1 MSSTLTSLSTM
12 RAYVGTPAGPVLRRV
27 PDPQPAPHE
36 ALVEVEAFSINRG
49 ELRLFAGRPDEWR
62 PGQDVA
68 GRVLAPAADGSG
80 PGAGARVVA
89 MVDFGGWAERVAAP
103 VDRLAPLPDTVN
115 AERAAGFGIAGLTA
129 LRALR
134 RGDGLLG
141 ARVLITGASGGVG
154 TFAVQLAARGGAEVT
169 ALTGSHRSI
178 DLHALGAHHV
188 VAALEETD
196 EDFDIVLES
205 VGGDTLLAALAR
217 TAPRGHLVI
226 LGSSSGEPA
235 PLMLSSFR
243 AHARQTVHPF
253 WVHGPDGSV
262 GEDLATLA
270 RLTSRGLLEP
280 VVGWTG
286 SWDRLDHAMQ
296 ALRERRVAGKAVLR
310 VDSAGTPR

>member
-1 MSSTLTSLSTM
+1 MTDTLTSQATM
-12 RAYVGTPAGPVLRRV
+12 RAYVGTPAGPELRRV

-49 ELRLFAGRPDEWR
+49 ELRLFAGRPTGWR
-62 PGQDVA
+62 PGQDIA

-80 PGAGARVVA
+80 PAAGARVVA
-89 MVDFGGWAERVAAP
+89 MVDFGGWAERVAVP
-103 VDRLAPLPDTVN
+103 TDQLAALPDTVD
-115 AERAAGFGIAGLTA
+115 AERAAGLGIAGLTA

-134 RGDGLLG
+134 RGDELLG

-154 TFAVQLAARGGAEVT
+154 TFAVQLAAAGGAEVT
-169 ALTGSHRSI
+169 ALTGTRRNI
-178 DLHALGAHHV
+178 DLQMLGAHHV
-188 VAALEETD
+188 VASLEQTGD
-196 EDFDIVLES
+196 DFDLVLES

-217 TAPRGHLVI
+217 TAPRGHLVL

-235 PLMLSSFR
+235 RITLSSFR
-243 AHARQTVHPF
+243 PHVRQTVHPF

-262 GEDLATLA
+262 GEDLATLT
-270 RLTSRGLLEP
+270 RLTDRGVLDP
-280 VVGWTG
+280 VVGWAD

-310 VDSAGTPR
+310 VDHADGPR